1 MSRVKR
7 EVKKTRNVNY
17 KELTPGSIW
26 RHFKGRVYKI
36 VGVAKYS
43 EDMEKEFVVYSP
55 VEPSPEYGPDQMAVR
70 PKEMFLEK
78 VTRDGK
84 TFLRFEEVHHKN

>member
-1 MSRVKR
+1 MNKR
-7 EVKKTRNVNY
+7 DLK
-17 KELTPGSIW
+17 PGSVW
-26 RHFKGRVYKI
+26 KHFKGRLYRI

-55 VEPSPEYGPDQMAVR
+55 VEYGEEYGPDQMAVR

-84 TFLRFEEVHHKN
+84 TFWRFEKVGD

>member
-1 MSRVKR
+1 M
-7 EVKKTRNVNY
+7 
-17 KELTPGSIW
+17 
-26 RHFKGRVYKI
+26 
-36 VGVAKYS
+36 GVARYS

-55 VEPSPEYGPDQMAVR
+55 VETSPEYGRDQLCIR

-84 TFLRFEEVHHKN
+84 TFFRFEKLKE